1 MEAIKSFLSGRKTYI
16 VAFLM
21 VLVSVISAVTG
32 DVSWAEVLESEEL
45 FILLNGL
52 GLGTLRAGVAKAQE
66 GQ

>member
-32 DVSWAEVLESEEL
+32 DVSWAEVLESEGL